1 MGVGVPWRFCPPE
14 NAVEL
19 RRLHTSALHGADFRR
34 RGPTNA
40 DPFDR
45 KGKGPADCGPEQLAD
60 VQTFAPKTSSVV
72 QVLLSDSDS
81 LPDLN
86 EPAPPSPAKKKQA
99 ATITY
104 CRRSPRIKK
113 LQDGVRMDSVERA
126 ALRKASVAG
135 DSESSVGSASTR
147 RRKTRRIPDIN
158 DVAPLPITS
167 SPPEMNRQTLMDLA
181 GCCGITMEMVDVAL
195 KEQEAEVNSGKAV
208 SHG

>member
-1 MGVGVPWRFCPPE
+1 MTMGSLSMLGQAGPFLFSIQDKATPDAAQAAADKDTSLKEAGGNGPS
-14 NAVEL
+14 AVVA
-19 RRLHTSALHGADFRR
+19 S
-34 RGPTNA
+34 
-40 DPFDR
+40 DR
-45 KGKGPADCGPEQLAD
+45 KGKGPADDGPAQHAD
-60 VQTFAPKTSSVV
+60 VQTFAPRGGSVP

-86 EPAPPSPAKKKQA
+86 EPAPPSPARKKKA

-104 CRRSPRIKK
+104 RRRSPRIQK

-126 ALRKASVAG
+126 SFRKATVAG
-135 DSESSVGSASTR
+135 DSESSLGSASSR

-181 GCCGITMEMVDVAL
+181 G
-195 KEQEAEVNSGKAV
+195 
-208 SHG
+208 

>member
-1 MGVGVPWRFCPPE
+1 
-14 NAVEL
+14 
-19 RRLHTSALHGADFRR
+19 
-34 RGPTNA
+34 
-40 DPFDR
+40 
-45 KGKGPADCGPEQLAD
+45 
-60 VQTFAPKTSSVV
+60 VV
-72 QVLLSDSDS
+72 QVLLSDSDG

-113 LQDGVRMDSVERA
+113 LQDGVRLDSVERA
-126 ALRKASVAG
+126 SLRKANVAG
-135 DSESSVGSASTR
+135 DSDSSVGSASSR

-158 DVAPLPITS
+158 DIAPLPISS
-167 SPPEMNRQTLMDLA
+167 SPPEMSRQTLKDLA

-195 KEQEAEVNSGKAV
+195 KDHEAELSSGEAV